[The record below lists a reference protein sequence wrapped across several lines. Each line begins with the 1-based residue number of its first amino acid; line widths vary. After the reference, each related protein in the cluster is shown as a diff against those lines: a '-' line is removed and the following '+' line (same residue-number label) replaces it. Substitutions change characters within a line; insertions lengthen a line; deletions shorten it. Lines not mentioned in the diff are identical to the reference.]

1 MNVIP
6 IKEQILQ
13 EVDKLNPLQQ
23 ERLLRLARQMQAET
37 PIGTPGEVMLA
48 DLERYQYEPE
58 ELDEMLRVIQ
68 EETETIDWDSW
79 R

>member
-1 MNVIP
+1 MNAIP

-68 EETETIDWDSW
+68 EETERIDWDGW